1 MVVLAPVP
9 GLRIVKAPRVG
20 RSVPVRL
27 RSLSELADAGVH
39 PRVVDAVRD
48 ISARLQREG
57 VRHAVVGA
65 LAVGVCGWPRATR
78 DVELLV
84 EECVGLPE
92 EVGGVGI
99 EYLPLDVAGEFLS
112 VAFERPLLSEGVPIA
127 PPEVVACTKL
137 LRLAMR
143 DQADLVEM
151 IKAGVVDVGVIRAFL
166 VAHTPM
172 LVGRWD
178 ALIEQAAR
186 ER

>member
-1 MVVLAPVP
+1 M
-9 GLRIVKAPRVG
+9 
-20 RSVPVRL
+20 L

-39 PRVVDAVRD
+39 PRVVDAVR
-48 ISARLQREG
+48 SVSSRLQREG

-65 LAVGVCGWPRATR
+65 LAVGVYGWPRATR
-78 DVELLV
+78 DVDLLLADDAWNHHPDGSM
-84 EECVGLPE
+84 EPRIELPE
-92 EVGGVGI
+92 EVDGVGI
-99 EYLPLDVAGEFLS
+99 DYLPLDVAGEFLS
-112 VAFERPLLSEGVPIA
+112 VAFERPLVSEGVPIA

-151 IKAGVVDVGVIRAFL
+151 IKAGVVDVGMIRAFL

-186 ER
+186 ES